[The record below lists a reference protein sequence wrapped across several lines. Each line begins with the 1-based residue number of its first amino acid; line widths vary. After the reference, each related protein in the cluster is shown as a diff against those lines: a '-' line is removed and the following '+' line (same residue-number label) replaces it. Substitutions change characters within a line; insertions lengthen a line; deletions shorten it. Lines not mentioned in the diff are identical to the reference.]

1 MSKLILCAC
10 LFTLSVSCFASQ
22 TAIEACKHTIKS
34 YPQYRDYGP
43 VKAYL
48 SLFTDDAV
56 FNVKQLNISS
66 SGKKQIGQRLIQ
78 ALKTDNTRHVMGAI
92 NIHQH
97 AGAVYMA
104 ESDFSLTLTKR
115 LNKKAPEVFITGIY
129 KDELFF
135 DASQCLIKSRDVV
148 IKTKT

>member
-1 MSKLILCAC
+1 MSKLIFCAW

-22 TAIEACKHTIKS
+22 TAIEACKHTIES
-34 YPQYRDYGP
+34 YPQYRDHGP
-43 VKAYL
+43 VKAYS

-56 FNVKQLNISS
+56 FNVKQLNIFS
-66 SGKKQIGQRLIQ
+66 SGKKQIEQRLIQ

-92 NIHQH
+92 NIYRH
-97 AGAVYMA
+97 ADGVYMA

-115 LNKKAPEVFITGIY
+115 LNQNTPEVFITGIY

-135 DASQCLIKSRDVV
+135 DATQCLIKSRDVV